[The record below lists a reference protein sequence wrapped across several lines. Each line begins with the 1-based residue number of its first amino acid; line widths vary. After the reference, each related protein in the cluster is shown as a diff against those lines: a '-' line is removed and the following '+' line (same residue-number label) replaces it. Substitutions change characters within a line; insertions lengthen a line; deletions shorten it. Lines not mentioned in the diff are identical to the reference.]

1 MLDWTHAKNNLD
13 LPEELFE
20 EIQALYKKTIK
31 LPALKTT
38 RQFLLCPVG
47 LVGAG
52 KTTVIK
58 PLSEKLDFLR
68 VSADE
73 IRELLKEKGFNY
85 SRARDLAYTVAEE
98 FVAEGY
104 NVAIDANCGRDDTQ
118 KKIKELENKYRVKV
132 TWIHINPPE
141 EFIINKLKNYKHT
154 WLFGSGDE
162 AVESYFKYK
171 EKYGDFKNLNLPY
184 VYTFDTSRNDL
195 DKQIEEAAEI
205 IRNE

>member
-1 MLDWTHAKNNLD
+1 MSDWTHAKNNPD
-13 LPEELFE
+13 LPEELFG
-20 EIQALYKKTIK
+20 EIQASYKKTIK
-31 LPALKTT
+31 LPTLKTT

-58 PLSEKLDFLR
+58 PLSDKLDFLR
-68 VSADE
+68 ISADE
-73 IRELLKEKGFNY
+73 IRKLLKERGFNY
-85 SRARDLAYTVAEE
+85 GRARDLTYAVVEE
-98 FVAEGY
+98 FIAEGY
-104 NVAIDANCGRDDTQ
+104 NVAIDANCGRDDAQ
-118 KKIKELENKYRVKV
+118 NKIKGLESKYRIKV
-132 TWIHINPPE
+132 IWMHINPPE

-154 WLFGSGDE
+154 WLFRSGDE

-171 EKYGDFKNLNLPY
+171 EKHGDFKNLNLSY
-184 VYTFDTSRNDL
+184 VYTFDPSRSDL